1 MRTILRTF
9 LKAAIRSYQV
19 VISPLL
25 HWIGGP
31 GSGCRFEPS
40 CSRYCLEAVEQHGA
54 RQGLYLGVRRL
65 VRCHPWGGAGLD
77 PVPRAGAPSV
87 NVGSETR

>member
-1 MRTILRTF
+1 MSTILRT
-9 LKAAIRSYQV
+9 LIKVAIRGYQV
-19 VISPLL
+19 VISPVL

-31 GSGCRFEPS
+31 GSGCRFEPT
-40 CSRYCLEAVEQHGA
+40 CSWYCLEAVEQHGA

-77 PVPRAGAPSV
+77 PVPRAEAPSR

>member
-9 LKAAIRSYQV
+9 IKAVIRGYQV
-19 VISPLL
+19 GISPLL

-31 GSGCRFEPS
+31 GSGCRFEPT
-40 CSRYCLEAVEQHGA
+40 CSGYCLEAVEQHGA
-54 RQGLYLGVRRL
+54 RQGLYLGMRRL

-77 PVPRAGAPSV
+77 PVPRAEAPSR

>member
-1 MRTILRTF
+1 MKTILRT
-9 LKAAIRSYQV
+9 LIKAAIRGYQV

-31 GSGCRFEPS
+31 GSGCRFEPT
-40 CSRYCLEAVEQHGA
+40 CSWYCLEAVEQHGA
-54 RQGLYLGVRRL
+54 RQGLNLGVRRL

-77 PVPRAGAPSV
+77 PVPRAEAPSR